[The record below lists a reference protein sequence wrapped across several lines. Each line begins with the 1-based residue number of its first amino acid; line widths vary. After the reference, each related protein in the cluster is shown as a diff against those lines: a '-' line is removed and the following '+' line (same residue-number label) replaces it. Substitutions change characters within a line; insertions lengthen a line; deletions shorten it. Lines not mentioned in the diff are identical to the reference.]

1 MKALALKALL
11 IASLRTAD
19 PVGTSRRVVAAL
31 AAKAP
36 ARSQMP
42 DEDVQLVREAFA
54 KDMQPLGEA
63 LWEAIQT
70 SDPVAMRAGLRKLS
84 RRMGEFTRGT
94 ALGEAMAILN
104 ADALVAGIQF
114 GDSRK

>member
-1 MKALALKALL
+1 MMKTAALKALL

-54 KDMQPLGEA
+54 EDMQPLGEA
-63 LWEAIQT
+63 LWQALQT
-70 SDPVAMRAGLRKLS
+70 TDPVAMRAGLRKLS
-84 RRMGEFTRGT
+84 RRMGDFTRGS
-94 ALGEAMAILN
+94 ALGEAMAILS
-104 ADALVAGIQF
+104 ADALIEGMKPESLQ
-114 GDSRK
+114 

>member
-54 KDMQPLGEA
+54 KDMQ

-104 ADALVAGIQF
+104 ADALVAGMQF